1 MLTQRQLDAAIDSS
15 KDSHTRL
22 MRNLISVFFTPE
34 QLATSS
40 ACGKR
45 QNPALDGDILE
56 ACIRKKFFKVNS
68 VVNY

>member
-1 MLTQRQLDAAIDSS
+1 MNSDGKLG
-15 KDSHTRL
+15 H
-22 MRNLISVFFTPE
+22 E
-34 QLATSS
+34 
-40 ACGKR
+40 CGKR